1 MNQSVI
7 KAFEVL
13 SFVID
18 NPRKMSLSEMARALD
33 MNKTTL
39 FRFLS
44 TLETLGMLDRREDQ
58 YVPGMKLFAM
68 GNKVPVKELIVDRVH
83 PILKELTEEVN
94 ETVNLG
100 QLIGNRML
108 YLTKSESRRSLQIQT
123 YVGGY
128 ISLHCSALGKAVLSI
143 LPEPRREE
151 IIAGLDFKVY
161 TPKTITDPDILRIQ
175 VGEVAARGYSTD
187 IAELEEG
194 LNCVAVPLWVPHL
207 NFTGAIST
215 SGPSVR
221 FTTERIAEL
230 AGRLQGTVAKIQEIL
245 AD

>member
-18 NPRKMSLSEMARALD
+18 TPKKMSLSEMARALD

-44 TLETLGMLDRREDQ
+44 TLESLGMLDRRDDQ
-58 YVPGMKLFAM
+58 YVPGMRLFAM
-68 GNKVPVKELIVDRVH
+68 GNKVPVKELIVDRVN

-94 ETVNLG
+94 ETVNMG
-100 QLIGNRML
+100 QLIGNKML
-108 YLTKSESRRSLQIQT
+108 YLAKSESRRSLQIQT

-143 LPEPRREE
+143 LPENHREE
-151 IIAGLDFKVY
+151 IIAGLEFEAH
-161 TPKTITDPDILRIQ
+161 TPKTITDPAVLRTQ
-175 VGEVAARGYSTD
+175 VREVAERGYSTD

-194 LNCVAVPLWVPHL
+194 LNCVAVPLPVTNL

-221 FTTERIAEL
+221 FTPERIDEL
-230 AGRLQGTVAKIQEIL
+230 AGKLSETVTKIQEIL